1 MYLNFGVP
9 LALTIIGIGFV
20 ALMFGLQKLLAPQ
33 NPYDRKLIPYE
44 CGEPPTGRA
53 WINFNV
59 RFYLIALIFV
69 VFEVEVAFVYPVA
82 AVYLDWVRSG
92 RRWYALSEILVFL
105 LILFVGLVYVW
116 VNHDLGGVNRVPVET
131 VGFFLMPLLT
141 TLPEHVLSTIPDAIQ
156 KRLRHSA
163 RATVLED

>member
-9 LALTIIGIGFV
+9 LALTIIGVGFV

-69 VFEVEVAFVYPVA
+69 VFEVEVAFVYPIA

-92 RRWYALSEILVFL
+92 RRSVRAQRDFAFSADPVRRP
-105 LILFVGLVYVW
+105 GLR
-116 VNHDLGGVNRVPVET
+116 LGQ
-131 VGFFLMPLLT
+131 
-141 TLPEHVLSTIPDAIQ
+141 A
-156 KRLRHSA
+156 
-163 RATVLED
+163 

>member
-1 MYLNFGVP
+1 MYFNFGVA

-20 ALMFGLQKLLAPQ
+20 ALMVGLQKLRAR
-33 NPYDRKLIPYE
+33 NNRYARKLIPYE
-44 CGEPPTGRA
+44 SCEPPTGRA

-69 VFEVEVAFVYPVA
+69 VFEVEVAFVYPIA

-92 RRWYALSEILVFL
+92 RRLYALSEILVFL

-116 VNHDLGGVNRVPVET
+116 VKHDLEWIKKVPVEN
-131 VGFFLMPLLT
+131 
-141 TLPEHVLSTIPDAIQ
+141 
-156 KRLRHSA
+156 
-163 RATVLED
+163 